1 MVSLMTPF
9 DMPGVWKIL
18 ELMRRKPANVRFN
31 DQVRQVLDAIDR
43 LKEQKSRLKT
53 TLRTA

>member
-9 DMPGVWKIL
+9 NMPGVWKIL

-43 LKEQKSRLKT
+43 LKEQKS
-53 TLRTA
+53 

>member
-9 DMPGVWKIL
+9 DMPGVWKSL
-18 ELMRRKPANVRFN
+18 ELMRREPANVRFN

-43 LKEQKSRLKT
+43 LKEQKS
-53 TLRTA
+53 

>member
-9 DMPGVWKIL
+9 DAASVWKIL
-18 ELMRRKPANVRFN
+18 EFMRREPANVRFD

-43 LKEQKSRLKT
+43 LKEQKS
-53 TLRTA
+53 